1 MHRRVKAPCSPW
13 LKGHEPW
20 RRVRSQG
27 ANHVPPTS
35 ESSSR
40 GTLAATTGGKLGSDQ
55 LQLVSVM
62 PGVVR
67 QVMGAIGG
75 TGEWSEARQFLDMLP
90 NYNCEETDEQMMSM
104 IQGVVRQVVNN
115 ISMVEDQSNI
125 GEFLSK
131 SASNHYAEGRSLVTD
146 MMMAL
151 ANCLV
156 FKDLVD
162 LISSTP
168 SPSTMA
174 RLQGTLRQFITEKV
188 LKDSEASKGSIDSAL
203 SLIATDWFSQ
213 VVKWSCFDCL
223 IVLIF

>member
-1 MHRRVKAPCSPW
+1 MYRRVKVPCSPW

-20 RRVRSQG
+20 RRVRSQD
-27 ANHVPPTS
+27 ANLAPPTC

-40 GTLAATTGGKLGSDQ
+40 GNLAATTGGKQGNDQ
-55 LQLVSVM
+55 LQLVSVIQ
-62 PGVVR
+62 GVAR

-75 TGEWSEARQFLDMLP
+75 VGEWSEAKQFLDRLP
-90 NYNCEETDEQMMSM
+90 NYNCEETDKQMMSM
-104 IQGVVRQVVNN
+104 IQGVVRQGVNI
-115 ISMVEDQSNI
+115 ISMVDDQSNI
-125 GEFLSK
+125 GEFLGK
-131 SASNHYAEGRSLVTD
+131 LASYYYVEGRSLVTD
-146 MMMAL
+146 MMMAS

-203 SLIATDWFSQ
+203 S
-213 VVKWSCFDCL
+213 CFDCL
-223 IVLIF
+223 IVIVF